1 VTFVQAIDPESFERV
16 DFTFFCG
23 TENLTR
29 KHWRQALRDGS
40 TVLDLS
46 GALDQETGV
55 LVRALARLRGGDGG
69 SVYAAVVPAHPAALV
84 LALLLERLQQVAPV
98 RFAAATVLEPASEFA
113 APPWTSCT
121 SRR

>member
-1 VTFVQAIDPESFERV
+1 MPSSAWTSPFSAARRPDPQA
-16 DFTFFCG
+16 
-23 TENLTR
+23 LA
-29 KHWRQALRDGS
+29 QALRAGS

-55 LVRALARLRGGDGG
+55 LVRAPWLG
-69 SVYAAVVPAHPAALV
+69 SEAATVDLFTPAVVPAHPAALA
-84 LALLLERLQQVAPV
+84 LALLLERLQQARRCALP
-98 RFAAATVLEPASEFA
+98 RPRCLSRPANLA